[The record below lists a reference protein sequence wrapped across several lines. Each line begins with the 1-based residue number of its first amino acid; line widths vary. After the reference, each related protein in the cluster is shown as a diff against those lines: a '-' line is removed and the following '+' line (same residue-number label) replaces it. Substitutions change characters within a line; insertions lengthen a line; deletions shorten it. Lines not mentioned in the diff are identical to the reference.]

1 MESTVAPASV
11 FTEREAAAES
21 ADSIPWYLSA
31 VLFASAAVIVGITW
45 DISWHR
51 TVGRDTL
58 FTPAHLLVYAGG
70 LAAGLSCGWLALKT
84 TFSGTDREVGRS
96 VRLWGFRAPL
106 GAWVAIWGAIA
117 MLASAPLDD
126 WWHNAYGLDVEIL
139 SPPHVVLALGIYAI
153 QVGALLMALSWHNR
167 ASETGRRKLAWA
179 YVFSAAMLIL
189 SLSVLLME
197 YTFPNQ
203 MHGATFHLIMAALF
217 PVLLFAIG
225 RAGQMRWPATC
236 AALLYTGVSLAMMWV
251 LPLFPA
257 EPMLAPILRPV
268 THLVAPEFPLL
279 LFAPAIVIDLLLR
292 RHSAPGEA
300 PERASADWRI
310 AGVGGVAFVAI
321 LGAIQW
327 VFADFMLSDG
337 ARNYFF
343 QGNTW
348 GYTAAPGNWENVF
361 WHGGQFLG
369 GEFSASRFL
378 SVAWWA
384 LPIAFVSA
392 RSGLWLGNWWLRV
405 RR

>member
-1 MESTVAPASV
+1 M
-11 FTEREAAAES
+11 
-21 ADSIPWYLSA
+21 
-31 VLFASAAVIVGITW
+31 
-45 DISWHR
+45 
-51 TVGRDTL
+51 
-58 FTPAHLLVYAGG
+58 
-70 LAAGLSCGWLALKT
+70 
-84 TFSGTDREVGRS
+84 GRS

-117 MLASAPLDD
+117 MLTSAPLDD

-225 RAGQMRWPATC
+225 RAGQMRWPATRVT
-236 AALLYTGVSLAMMWV
+236 LVYTGVSLAMMWV

-257 EPMLAPILRPV
+257 EPLLAPILRTV
-268 THLVAPEFPLL
+268 THMVPPEFPLL

-292 RHSAPGEA
+292 RHSAPGEVPA
-300 PERASADWRI
+300 RASTDWWI
-310 AGVGGVAFVAI
+310 AAWGGVAFVSVF
-321 LGAIQW
+321 GVTHW
-327 VFADFMLSDG
+327 VFADFMLSEG

-343 QGNTW
+343 QGDTW
-348 GYTAAPGNWENVF
+348 GYAAAPGAWQRVF
-361 WHGGQFLG
+361 WHGGPYLG
-369 GEFSASRFL
+369 GEFSAAGFL
-378 SVAWWA
+378 SAVWWA

-392 RSGLWLGNWWLRV
+392 RAGLWMGNWWLRV

>member
-1 MESTVAPASV
+1 MESTAAPASV
-11 FTEREAAAES
+11 FRGREDAEAS
-21 ADSIPWYLSA
+21 ADSLPWYLTA

-51 TVGRDTL
+51 TIGRDTL

-70 LAAGLSCGWLALKT
+70 LSAGLSCGWLALKT
-84 TFSGTDREVGRS
+84 TFSGTDAEVGRS

-153 QVGALLMALSWHNR
+153 QVGALLMALAWHNR
-167 ASETGRRKLAWA
+167 ASETGRRKLAWV
-179 YVFSAAMLIL
+179 YVFSASMLIV
-189 SLSVLLME
+189 SVSVLLME

-203 MHGATFHLIMAALF
+203 MHGATFHLVMAALF

-236 AALLYTGVSLAMMWV
+236 AALVYTGVSLAIMWM

-257 EPMLAPILRPV
+257 EPMLAPILRPL
-268 THLVAPEFPLL
+268 THMQPSEFPLL

-292 RHSAPGEA
+292 RYSAPGEA
-300 PERASADWRI
+300 PDRASADWSI
-310 AGVGGVAFVAI
+310 AALGGLAFVAI
-321 LGAIQW
+321 FGVIQW
-327 VFADFMLSDG
+327 YFADFMLSEG

-343 QGNTW
+343 QGDTW
-348 GYTAAPGNWENVF
+348 GYTAAPGAWQHVF
-361 WHGGQFLG
+361 WHGGPYLE
-369 GEFSASRFL
+369 GEFSAAGFL
-378 SVAWWA
+378 SAAWWA